1 MRCRLAN
8 VVVFQVGWWIAVLGA
23 ERGHSWVS
31 SFAVSGLVALNIQL
45 SANPPVTARISG
57 IVALLGTLLDSILS
71 AAGIL
76 LFVDNPFAPW
86 LCPPWLIAL
95 WCLFATTLNNS
106 LQMGGGTRWVGG
118 PGRRSLWPAELQYR
132 SGLGRD
138 DSGSKSSR
146 SPHCFGG
153 AVGRAAASVRENS
166 GAPRGTGVSPLKS
179 FTNDRFHLHG
189 KRCKIS
195 RRCGGIRKAAVA

>member
-23 ERGHSWVS
+23 GRGHSWVS

-45 SANPPVTARISG
+45 SANPPATARISG

-106 LQMGGGTRWVGG
+106 LQWVAGRDGLAVLVGG
-118 PGRRSLWPAELQYR
+118 LFGPLSYSAAQA
-132 SGLGRD
+132 LGAMTL
-138 DSGSKSSR
+138 G
-146 SPHCFGG
+146 P
-153 AVGRAAASVRENS
+153 
-166 GAPRGTGVSPLKS
+166 SPLGALIVLAGLWGVLLPL
-179 FTNDRFHLHG
+179 FMR
-189 KRCKIS
+189 I
-195 RRCGGIRKAAVA
+195 AARLEGQG